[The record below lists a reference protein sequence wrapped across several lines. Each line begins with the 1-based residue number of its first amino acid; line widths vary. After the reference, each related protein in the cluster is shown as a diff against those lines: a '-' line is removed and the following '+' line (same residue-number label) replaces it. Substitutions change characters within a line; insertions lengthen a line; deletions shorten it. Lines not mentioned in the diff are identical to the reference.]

1 MAQQPL
7 GQVSCTVY
15 FSTFFWVTFCRVE
28 VDLPVSFQWIICVFT
43 FFTEFICSPSFF
55 PSHLISFFMF
65 CKLCFPNQGCCCLF
79 VFNYCKSCVV
89 HALFEKK
96 KCRTLNVCCVTWQ
109 LPEGP
114 KHKKSGSTPID
125 FTPNPRELR
134 AISRSKSDA
143 SSRVTFRKPS
153 TSQKRQPGDISP
165 EVSMSFTSAV

>member
-1 MAQQPL
+1 
-7 GQVSCTVY
+7 
-15 FSTFFWVTFCRVE
+15 
-28 VDLPVSFQWIICVFT
+28 
-43 FFTEFICSPSFF
+43 
-55 PSHLISFFMF
+55 MF

-89 HALFEKK
+89 LALFEKKK

-165 EVSMSFTSAV
+165 EVSMSFTSAVLNVCAPNFQTSKALPKLTLKGKPCQFLPHPFFPHPCLLPDAKSRC